1 MEHSV
6 LSPNAAPPSP
16 PIRIL
21 IVDDHQIV
29 RMGLAALLG
38 YHTDIQLVG
47 EAEDAA
53 QALAAYRRLRPSLV
67 LMDLRIPGDGAV
79 AVRDIVAE
87 DPGAKILMLTTY
99 DLQEDIHRCFQA
111 GASGYMLKN
120 EAGAAI
126 LHAIRTV
133 LSGKRYLSDAV
144 QAKLDQRSSLPVLTP
159 RELEVLRLVA
169 QGCSNR
175 EIADK
180 LGFTEHTS
188 KAHVKQILA
197 KMGADDRTEAAMEA
211 VKRGLVVL

>member
-1 MEHSV
+1 MEHSF
-6 LSPNAAPPSP
+6 LSPTSAPPSP

-38 YHTDIQLVG
+38 YHADIQLVG
-47 EAEDAA
+47 EAENAS
-53 QALAAYRRLRPSLV
+53 QALIEYRRLRPSLV

-79 AVRDIVAE
+79 AVRDIVSE
-87 DPGAKILMLTTY
+87 DPAAKILMLTTY
-99 DLQEDIHRCFQA
+99 DLQEDIHRCFLA
-111 GASGYMLKN
+111 GASGYMLKT
-120 EAGAAI
+120 EAGTAI

-133 LSGKRYLSDAV
+133 LSGQRYLSEAV
-144 QAKLDQRSSLPVLTP
+144 KAKLDQRSSLPSLTP

-197 KMGADDRTEAAMEA
+197 KMGADDRTEAAMQA
-211 VKRGLVVL
+211 VKRGLVLP